1 MKTSTKISMIVLAIF
16 LAAQVTN
23 AQQQISFEGMV
34 SQGYGVAAWNADGT
48 GPEPAFTGHQVPFPG
63 FGNLYYYGAS
73 RDYITGNPDHSCF
86 AFLPGITGF
95 PNFAQ
100 ALTANGYTPGQVK
113 AKFGLVTLGDDE
125 EGLDWFVMDNY
136 HHSSHKYS
144 NFNIFELNGEAM
156 LAIKVDYAV
165 WSVQN
170 GTTTYIIDFGYTPLI
185 NISGSSSAG
194 VQAVAQAFLEDL
206 DGKSVR
212 LQCEST
218 YGGLTITGNGRNG
231 GYYNIINGTLTVGN
245 PTLPFK
251 GLYADNEG
259 TAGWN
264 ADGTGPEPYGNGH
277 GDIVYYSASV
287 DYDGIN
293 PSTDACLGHFLE
305 GSAGFFNTLLQLQ
318 YRGLEIGNLK
328 AKMGLCS
335 LGPDVEGE
343 DWGWEN
349 GIHWINEYNNSFTLE
364 LNGEPI
370 IKVMMDTNKMHFINP
385 ANLIWKAKSS
395 VGRAYNISQ
404 NASENAKFVAKSML
418 RDIGAHFMIMDT
430 PILKHAGNFSGNGRS
445 GVYYEIQEGYLKAI
459 HTPATFVP
467 PGEVSGIWT
476 AEGSPYYVDGHLEIA
491 NGETLTIEPGVKVA
505 VRGPYHFNVQGCVK
519 AEGTED
525 ENIIFTRSNPN
536 LWWDGF
542 DYDATPSTN
551 DTSVFDHCLFEYGK
565 GLGTG
570 DFVHGGSFAIRFYD
584 NIEISNSTF
593 RYNEARTALAAGGAI
608 AMRESSILIQ
618 NCTFY
623 NNYSPHAGGAINA
636 AAGSNPIISKCVFYD
651 NYATD
656 YAGAVMAYDNAN
668 PVISNNLFFN
678 NHSAKGGALI
688 FYISSNGI
696 LINNTIVDNYASI
709 FGGGIYLY
717 SGSKPEVINNII
729 WNNESVNAGD
739 QVFISGNTCHAGFFY
754 NNIEGGQEGFGAN
767 WQAVTYFFNMDS
779 DPVFN
784 EDPNLPPYLIQPGS
798 PCGNAGTPDTSAWYY
813 PQYLPATCLGGNTRT
828 LNGRIDMG
836 AYERLLITDINRT
849 KAPDLA
855 VSVYPNPVKDIL
867 FIHFN
872 LSEKA
877 SVSAELYSSTG
888 QLLSH
893 SDWGTLQ
900 PGAYDKPWSVAFV
913 PEGIYLLMTK
923 INGKITAN
931 KIVKSK

>member
-86 AFLPGITGF
+86 AFLPAITGF
-95 PNFAQ
+95 PNFTQ

-245 PTLPFK
+245 PTIPFK
-251 GLYADNEG
+251 GLFADNQG
-259 TAGWN
+259 AAAWD

-277 GDIVYYSASV
+277 QNYLYYGASV
-287 DYDGIN
+287 DYDGMN
-293 PSTDACLGHFLE
+293 TSPDACLGHFLD
-305 GSAGFFNTLLQLQ
+305 GSTGFYNTLLQLQ
-318 YRGLEIGNLK
+318 YRGFEMGDLK
-328 AKMGLCS
+328 MKMGLCS
-335 LGPDVEGE
+335 LGPDVQGE
-343 DWGWEN
+343 DWGTIN
-349 GIHWINEYNNSFTLE
+349 GMHWLNQYNNRFTIE
-364 LNGEPI
+364 INNEPI
-370 IKVMMDTNKMHFINP
+370 MVVLQDTNRFLHYDP
-385 ANLIWKAKSS
+385 ANYKWSTETSIGK
-395 VGRAYNISQ
+395 VYNISD
-404 NASENAKFVAKSML
+404 NASSDAKFVALSFL
-418 RDIGAHFMIMDT
+418 RDLGSHYMQSD
-430 PILKHAGNFSGNGRS
+430 ILELSYAGPLSGNGRNGAIYEIIAAQVK
-445 GVYYEIQEGYLKAI
+445 GVYEQ
-459 HTPATFVP
+459 ATFVP
-467 PGEVSGIWT
+467 PGEVSGTWS
-476 AEGSPYYVDGHLEIA
+476 AEGSPYYVEGHLTIG
-491 NGETLTIEPGVKVA
+491 NGETLTIEPGVRVG
-505 VRGPYHFNVQGCVK
+505 VRGPYHFTVEGCLN
-519 AEGTED
+519 AEGTAG
-525 ENIIFTRSNPN
+525 NPVMFTASNPN
-536 LWWDGF
+536 IYWDGL
-542 DYDATPSTN
+542 DYDGIPTTN
-551 DTSVFDHCLFEYGK
+551 EPSVFDHCIFQHGRAQGGGEYNS
-565 GLGTG
+565 
-570 DFVHGGSFAIRFYD
+570 GGIFAVRDYD
-584 NIEISNSTF
+584 NIEIYNSTF
-593 RYNEARTALAAGGAI
+593 RYNVADQDDFSYYTNGGAI
-608 AMRESSILIQ
+608 ALWNASPVIQ
-618 NCTFY
+618 KCIFHD
-623 NNYSPHAGGAINA
+623 NYALDYGGAILSYLN
-636 AAGSNPIISKCVFYD
+636 S
-651 NYATD
+651 
-656 YAGAVMAYDNAN
+656 N
-668 PVISNNLFFN
+668 PVISNCLFYEN
-678 NHSAKGGALI
+678 ESENGGAI
-688 FYISSNGI
+688 AFYSNGNGL
-696 LINNTIVDNYASI
+696 LINNTIVDNLANA
-709 FGGGIYLY
+709 GGGIYCY
-717 SGSKPEVINNII
+717 SSSNPDIINTIFWGNQAT
-729 WNNESVNAGD
+729 VAGD
-739 QVFISGNTCHAGFFY
+739 QIYNAGGSNAAGY
-754 NNIEGGQEGFGAN
+754 LYCNIEGGQEGFGGS
-767 WQAVTYFFNMDS
+767 QYYGTYLFNLDE